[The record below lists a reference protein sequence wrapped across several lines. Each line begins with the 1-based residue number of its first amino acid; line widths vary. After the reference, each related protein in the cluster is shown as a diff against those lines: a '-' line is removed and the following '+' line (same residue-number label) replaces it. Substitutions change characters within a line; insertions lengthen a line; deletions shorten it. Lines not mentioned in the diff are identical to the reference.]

1 MRCRDDF
8 EWPWYPLEGED
19 FSSSY
24 HFRINSTQPYDFV
37 CPVLASL
44 SYVNNVVAWGDD
56 ADGDE
61 EDDGGDCHCAVL
73 GVEVSWLWGFGAHQ
87 VVQRTPHSQC
97 LQLRK
102 LIQTISP

>member
-19 FSSSY
+19 FSSSC

-37 CPVLASL
+37 CSVLASL

-61 EDDGGDCHCAVL
+61 EDDGGDCHCAVS
-73 GVEVSWLWGFGAHQ
+73 GRWGF
-87 VVQRTPHSQC
+87 VVVGFWGTPSSTKDSALAVPSTPETNSNH
-97 LQLRK
+97 K
-102 LIQTISP
+102 P